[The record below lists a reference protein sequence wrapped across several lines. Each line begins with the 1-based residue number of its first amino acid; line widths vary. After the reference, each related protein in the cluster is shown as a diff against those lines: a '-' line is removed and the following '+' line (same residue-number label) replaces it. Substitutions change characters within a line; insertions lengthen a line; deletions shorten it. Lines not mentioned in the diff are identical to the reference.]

1 MRITSGRDRQPLSE
15 AKALLPG
22 FLGASRLIGLNN
34 LHQACTR
41 AHREAQLAFEIQD
54 HFEGGTIAQL
64 DICQISTR
72 RKDAHSA
79 GESAEITRRRSI
91 LVVCRHVHRM
101 KPSRVRPV
109 PSRYIGE
116 PSIEDREPV
125 VCGSFLVERVG
136 LRVSEESSERGL
148 DSSARMP
155 MQFTIT
161 LCGSRRMNF
170 SIGARFKSEVHCRNC
185 GDGNIP
191 RCPII
196 SR

>member
-1 MRITSGRDRQPLSE
+1 MHARQE
-15 AKALLPG
+15 NQRRLP
-22 FLGASRLIGLNN
+22 A
-34 LHQACTR
+34 
-41 AHREAQLAFEIQD
+41 D
-54 HFEGGTIAQL
+54 V
-64 DICQISTR
+64 
-72 RKDAHSA
+72 
-79 GESAEITRRRSI
+79 SI
-91 LVVCRHVHRM
+91 LVAFRHVYRM
-101 KPSRVRPV
+101 KPNRVRPV

-116 PSIEDREPV
+116 RSIEDREPV

-136 LRVSEESSERGL
+136 FRVSGESSERGL
-148 DSSARMP
+148 DSSAQMP
-155 MQFTIT
+155 MQFTII

>member
-64 DICQISTR
+64 DSCQISTR
-72 RKDAHSA
+72 RKMH
-79 GESAEITRRRSI
+79 TRQENQRRLPADVSI
-91 LVVCRHVHRM
+91 LVVFRHVHRM
-101 KPSRVRPV
+101 KPNRVRPV

-125 VCGSFLVERVG
+125 VCGSFW
-136 LRVSEESSERGL
+136 LRE
-148 DSSARMP
+148 
-155 MQFTIT
+155 
-161 LCGSRRMNF
+161 
-170 SIGARFKSEVHCRNC
+170 
-185 GDGNIP
+185 
-191 RCPII
+191 
-196 SR
+196 